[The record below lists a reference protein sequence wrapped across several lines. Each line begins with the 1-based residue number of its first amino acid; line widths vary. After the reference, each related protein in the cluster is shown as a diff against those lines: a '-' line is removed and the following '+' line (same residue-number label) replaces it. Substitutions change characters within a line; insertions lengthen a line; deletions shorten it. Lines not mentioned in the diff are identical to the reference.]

1 MPSDVPAD
9 VPADTPAAHSL
20 AAHVAAD
27 ASRRHGVRASQWMRG
42 AALAFICLAAGS
54 VFQCVSALSGVA
66 DAGVAALTVV
76 LALGA
81 SAYRGERRQPI
92 AFEIGQDGLTTWNRA
107 GHSQYRRIV
116 GCAQWS
122 NALLALTLLSAT
134 NQRSPFLVTADAL
147 DTGAFRELAVRA
159 RRCSQ
164 EHL

>member
-1 MPSDVPAD
+1 MPTEIPAD
-9 VPADTPAAHSL
+9 IPAAHLL
-20 AAHVAAD
+20 AAHVTAD
-27 ASRRHGVRASQWMRG
+27 VSRRHGVRASQWMRG
-42 AALAFICLAAGS
+42 AVLAFICLAAGS
-54 VFQCVSALSGVA
+54 VFQCVSALSGLA
-66 DAGVAALTVV
+66 DAGVAALTAAF
-76 LALGA
+76 ALGA

-107 GHSQYRRIV
+107 GHRQYRRIV

-134 NQRSPFLVTADAL
+134 NQRSPFLVAADAL
-147 DTGAFRELAVRA
+147 DTHAFRELAVRA